1 MPFSPDRRTVLRT
14 GLVLSAACAWRSVQG
29 CEVQADFLRVVHP
42 WTRATAADAS
52 SAVLC
57 MRLVDITEDDRLVG
71 ASSPIATGA
80 EMGGAEAG
88 RAVDVALPRGSAIEL
103 HEGGIHL
110 RLTGL
115 RHGLQ
120 AGREYPLTLQF
131 ERSGTV
137 LARLSV
143 DFTAMRFG

>member
-1 MPFSPDRRTVLRT
+1 MPFSPDRRHALRN
-14 GLVLSAACAWRSVQG
+14 GLLLGAAFTWRPVQA